1 MHNFS
6 TYKPT
11 YNKAID
17 QCANLIALCRQR
29 NEPLKALHLKP
40 VFYEWFK
47 SGVQTLMNR
56 SLEDDEQLQFDGV
69 DIEKASKFQTKNIVL
84 EYYPQNIN

>member
-1 MHNFS
+1 
-6 TYKPT
+6 
-11 YNKAID
+11 
-17 QCANLIALCRQR
+17 
-29 NEPLKALHLKP
+29 
-40 VFYEWFK
+40 
-47 SGVQTLMNR
+47 MNR